1 MNAMARHLKI
11 SSLAAFAALLGA
23 ASGVAQETDNRHS
36 GRAAVYSQLQDDSLE
51 QTTTPDRIIAVTRGT
66 AAPMEIWRALEHGER
81 VECLDCIPYVSK
93 LLYAEHAKTREI
105 AAWWLRRRVFGVFGP
120 GEVYSQVVATL
131 NTDPSEFRRAYAAEA
146 LGEFLTRAGIKHV
159 ANAVVADTSP
169 VVRERAVYA
178 LVRLNSAGPGDE
190 LAQAMSDDFVEVRL
204 AAVQSASRVNV
215 FSSLDKIVA
224 LFSDEDARV
233 RRNAAEAIGAMRV
246 SDAVLGLTRLA
257 DPAVEDSA
265 AVRIAAVAAL
275 GQIGDPAGLEAVQA
289 AESDPDYLVQ
299 AAARIALRRL

>member
-1 MNAMARHLKI
+1 
-11 SSLAAFAALLGA
+11 
-23 ASGVAQETDNRHS
+23 
-36 GRAAVYSQLQDDSLE
+36 
-51 QTTTPDRIIAVTRGT
+51 
-66 AAPMEIWRALEHGER
+66 
-81 VECLDCIPYVSK
+81 
-93 LLYAEHAKTREI
+93 
-105 AAWWLRRRVFGVFGP
+105 
-120 GEVYSQVVATL
+120 
-131 NTDPSEFRRAYAAEA
+131 
-146 LGEFLTRAGIKHV
+146 
-159 ANAVVADTSP
+159 
-169 VVRERAVYA
+169 VYA

-204 AAVQSASRVNV
+204 AAVQSASRVNG

-265 AVRIAAVAAL
+265 AVRNAAVAAL

-289 AESDPDYLVQ
+289 AESDPDYLGQ